1 MPTIKHHRNRL
12 LPLYI
17 GFVMILGA
25 VGYVAWHMYTIDCG
39 ITPVA
44 VFLVLGVVPIIY
56 LALMYLA
63 FVSQE

>member
-1 MPTIKHHRNRL
+1 MPDVAHRRNRL

-17 GFVMILGA
+17 GFVIILAA
-25 VGYVAWHMYTIDCG
+25 VGYVGWYMYTIDCG
-39 ITPVA
+39 ITPIA

-63 FVSQE
+63 FVSQK